1 MLLGLAPAPPPKLNV
16 EAPVA
21 GAFAAGVFS
30 APPNPEKVE
39 GAVVTAGAAADA
51 PKLKVEAVVLAG
63 APKVKVELGA
73 DVVTGAPKAGGAPV
87 DDPKVGAEVVEMLKL
102 DLAVLP
108 YAGGGAEDAVV
119 EVGADEPNVNV
130 EVAVE
135 AGAEVVVEAPKVKVE
150 PGAAGAA
157 APNVKVEVPVLGTLV
172 VTEPNPDKL
181 FGSVEVAAPNEK
193 LGFEV
198 EVDSEPKLKVVE
210 AVVVAVEDVPND
222 VEGGDFVTDGV
233 VLATLAV
240 EVVEAAPNEKLG
252 GCGLFVAS
260 GALKVRVGATLAVL
274 SLSLS
279 LPKLKLIIFLDHGQ
293 RGQLYTAMKNGFASI
308 LR

>member
-1 MLLGLAPAPPPKLNV
+1 MAPAPPPHLNV
-16 EAPVA
+16 EAPLA

-39 GAVVTAGAAADA
+39 GAVVTAGVAAAA

-73 DVVTGAPKAGGAPV
+73 DVVTGAPKAGGAP
-87 DDPKVGAEVVEMLKL
+87 DAPKVGAEVVAILKL

-108 YAGGGAEDAVV
+108 YAGGGAPDAVV
-119 EVGADEPNVNV
+119 VVGADEPNVNV

-181 FGSVEVAAPNEK
+181 FGSVEVADPNEK

-198 EVDSEPKLKVVE
+198 EVVDSEPKLKVVE

-222 VEGGDFVTDGV
+222 VEGGDFVTDDV

-260 GALKVRVGATLAVL
+260 GDLKVIGATLAVL

-279 LPKLKLIIFLDHGQ
+279 LPKLKLIIF
-293 RGQLYTAMKNGFASI
+293 
-308 LR
+308 

>member
-1 MLLGLAPAPPPKLNV
+1 MAPAPPPKLNV

-39 GAVVTAGAAADA
+39 GAVVTAGAAAAA
-51 PKLKVEAVVLAG
+51 PKLNVEAVVLAG

-73 DVVTGAPKAGGAPV
+73 DVVAGAPKAGGAPA
-87 DDPKVGAEVVEMLKL
+87 PKVGAEVVAILKL

-108 YAGGGAEDAVV
+108 YAGGGAPDAVV
-119 EVGADEPNVNV
+119 VVGADEPNVNV

-193 LGFEV
+193 LGFEDEV
-198 EVDSEPKLKVVE
+198 VDSEPKLKVVE

-222 VEGGDFVTDGV
+222 VEGGDFVTDDV

-279 LPKLKLIIFLDHGQ
+279 LPKLKLMIFF
-293 RGQLYTAMKNGFASI
+293 KN
-308 LR
+308 

>member
-39 GAVVTAGAAADA
+39 GAVVTAGAAAAA

-63 APKVKVELGA
+63 APKVKLELGA
-73 DVVTGAPKAGGAPV
+73 DVVAGAPKASGAPV
-87 DDPKVGAEVVEMLKL
+87 DAPKVGAEVVAILKL

-108 YAGGGAEDAVV
+108 YAGGGAAVV

-181 FGSVEVAAPNEK
+181 FGSVEVADPNEK

-198 EVDSEPKLKVVE
+198 EVVDSEPKLKVVE

-222 VEGGDFVTDGV
+222 VEGGDFVTDDV

-279 LPKLKLIIFLDHGQ
+279 LPKLKLMIFFLNLHFS
-293 RGQLYTAMKNGFASI
+293 RENT
-308 LR
+308 

>member
-39 GAVVTAGAAADA
+39 GAVVTAGAAAAA

-73 DVVTGAPKAGGAPV
+73 DVVAGAPKASGAPV
-87 DDPKVGAEVVEMLKL
+87 DAPKVGAEVVAILKL

-108 YAGGGAEDAVV
+108 YAGGGAPDAVV
-119 EVGADEPNVNV
+119 VVGADEPNVNV

-135 AGAEVVVEAPKVKVE
+135 AGAEDVVEAPKVKVE

-198 EVDSEPKLKVVE
+198 EVVDSEPKLKVVE

-222 VEGGDFVTDGV
+222 VEGGDFVTDDV

-279 LPKLKLIIFLDHGQ
+279 LPKLKLMIF
-293 RGQLYTAMKNGFASI
+293 
-308 LR
+308 

>member
-87 DDPKVGAEVVEMLKL
+87 DAPKVGAEVVEMLKL

-108 YAGGGAEDAVV
+108 YAGGGAPDAVV
-119 EVGADEPNVNV
+119 VVGADEPNVNV

-135 AGAEVVVEAPKVKVE
+135 AGAEDVVAVEAPKVKVE

-181 FGSVEVAAPNEK
+181 FGSVEVADPNEK

-198 EVDSEPKLKVVE
+198 EVVDSEPKLKVVE

-222 VEGGDFVTDGV
+222 VEGGDFVTDDV

-260 GALKVRVGATLAVL
+260 GALKVRVGDTLAVL

-279 LPKLKLIIFLDHGQ
+279 LPKLKLMIFFKS
-293 RGQLYTAMKNGFASI
+293 AFFS
-308 LR
+308 

>member
-1 MLLGLAPAPPPKLNV
+1 MAPAPPPKLNV

-63 APKVKVELGA
+63 APKVKLELGA
-73 DVVTGAPKAGGAPV
+73 DVVAGAPKASGAPV
-87 DDPKVGAEVVEMLKL
+87 DAPKVGAEVVAILKL

-108 YAGGGAEDAVV
+108 YAGGGAPDAVV
-119 EVGADEPNVNV
+119 VVGADEPNVNV

-135 AGAEVVVEAPKVKVE
+135 AGAEVVVAVEAPKVKVE

-181 FGSVEVAAPNEK
+181 FGSVEVADPNEK

-260 GALKVRVGATLAVL
+260 GALKVMVGATLAVL

-279 LPKLKLIIFLDHGQ
+279 LPKLKLMIFFKKLAFFSSKY
-293 RGQLYTAMKNGFASI
+293 LSC
-308 LR
+308 